1 MLHRIRN
8 TFFVVIILIYILF
21 EELIWKNTVSPIIR
35 FISVFHLY
43 RRFLEY
49 IALQAGRITVLFL
62 FIVPFVIG
70 EAVGIFSGIL
80 AAQLHFI
87 GAIMLYACKI
97 PLVVIAL
104 AILQNGK
111 EKLLTF
117 GWFSVCY
124 WWVVQKLE
132 KLHNSQLYRQ
142 TNLWIKK
149 LRKNFDNRSSR
160 VSRLIGHLYY
170 RLRNSI

>member
-8 TFFVVIILIYILF
+8 TFFVVVILIYILF
-21 EELIWKNTVSPIIR
+21 EELIWKSTVAPIIR
-35 FISVFHLY
+35 FISEFHIY
-43 RRFLEY
+43 RRFLGY
-49 IALQAGRITVLFL
+49 IALQAGRTTVLFL

-70 EAVGIFSGIL
+70 EVVGIYSGIL
-80 AAQLHFI
+80 AAQLHFL
-87 GAIMLYACKI
+87 GAVILYACKI

-117 GWFSVCY
+117 GWFFVCY
-124 WWVVQKLE
+124 WWVIQQLE
-132 KLHNSQLYRQ
+132 KLHNNRLYRQ
-142 TNLWIKK
+142 TNLSIKK
-149 LRKNFDNRSSR
+149 LRKKFENRSSR
-160 VSRLIGHLYY
+160 MSRLIGRLYH

>member
-1 MLHRIRN
+1 MPLIQ
-8 TFFVVIILIYILF
+8 ILSYSQKKEFETPPILNN
-21 EELIWKNTVSPIIR
+21 ESRKE
-35 FISVFHLY
+35 
-43 RRFLEY
+43 
-49 IALQAGRITVLFL
+49 
-62 FIVPFVIG
+62 
-70 EAVGIFSGIL
+70 IFSLPL
-80 AAQLHFI
+80 AVERQMIA
-87 GAIMLYACKI
+87 
-97 PLVVIAL
+97 IAL

-132 KLHNSQLYRQ
+132 KLHSSQLYRQ